1 MNKTKAK
8 KIYKPFAL
16 GGGGGGNSASKAKA
30 VIMQYSNVI

>member
-16 GGGGGGNSASKAKA
+16 GGGGGGGGGGGNSASKAKA
-30 VIMQYSNVI
+30 VIM